1 MNEAKKTETI
11 GTRFRVVRK
20 AKKMNQCEFAQ
31 ALGISQAY
39 LSSIETDRRM
49 PKLEIVKRLA
59 SFGYPLEWIMEG
71 IHTPEKEQELS
82 RAQRRQDIEYITA
95 ATDEMD
101 DREVH
106 FVKKWISL
114 YLQSK
119 KEYNEDKR

>member
-11 GTRFRVVRK
+11 GTRFRVIRK

-31 ALGISQAY
+31 ELGISQAY

-59 SFGYPLEWIMEG
+59 AFGYPLEWIMEG
-71 IHTPEKEQELS
+71 TQTPEKEQEMS
-82 RAQRRQDIEYITA
+82 SAQRRQDIEYITA

-101 DREVH
+101 DREAH
-106 FVKKWISL
+106 FVREWISL

-119 KEYNEDKR
+119 KGYNEEER